1 MDTHLDRLRE
11 EISAL
16 RGNGDARG
24 TFEKPPLT
32 PKTFWWGR
40 QKDGNIHPFASRKGT
55 VACYTILKSPQALPI
70 SPRQAKEPDVSGS
83 FAVKMGFARDK
94 SLARGSGGGAPG
106 VTPLRLVGEE
116 AHVLFDDL
124 GDGLHFS
131 QAELGEMGLFAL
143 GGELSG

>member
-1 MDTHLDRLRE
+1 MLYNL
-11 EISAL
+11 
-16 RGNGDARG
+16 
-24 TFEKPPLT
+24 K
-32 PKTFWWGR
+32 
-40 QKDGNIHPFASRKGT
+40 
-55 VACYTILKSPQALPI
+55 KSPGPPDFPQT
-70 SPRQAKEPDVSGS
+70 AKEPDVSGS